1 MRNSNWFILTLVIII
16 INAGVTLV
24 LINQFGNSN
33 DKAFNRAAAD
43 KSIRIASLAERQNAI
58 TNAVAAIEPAVVS
71 VNVIKT
77 EIIRPGGMFGGYF
90 FDFFEFAPLKREV
103 QSIGSGVIYDDQGH
117 IITNA
122 HVVKGATQIK
132 IVLPD
137 RREFD
142 AVVVGMEDSRDIAVL
157 RIRQGTGSKVP
168 FAKLGTAK
176 DLIIGEWSIALGNP
190 YGFLMNDCKPSV
202 SVGVISALNRN
213 FNMPQDNRNYTNMIQ
228 TDAAINPGNSGGPLV
243 NIHGEVIG
251 INTFIFSDS
260 GGSIGIGFA
269 IPIDTVKDIAN
280 KITGVA

>member
-1 MRNSNWFILTLVIII
+1 MRGSNIIILLIVIVI
-16 INAGVTLV
+16 INAGISLV
-24 LINQFGNSN
+24 LINQFGGKNLANYHRPSS
-33 DKAFNRAAAD
+33 D
-43 KSIRIASLAERQNAI
+43 KSIANALGAERENAI

-77 EIIRPGGMFGGYF
+77 EIVRPGGMFGGYF
-90 FDFFEFAPLKREV
+90 FNFFDFAPLRREV
-103 QSIGSGVIYDDQGH
+103 QSIGSGVVFDENGH
-117 IITNA
+117 VITNA

-142 AVVVGMEDSRDIAVL
+142 ASLVGMDDNRDIAVL
-157 RIRQGTGSKVP
+157 KMRQGTGAKIP
-168 FAKLGTAK
+168 FARLGNSK
-176 DLIIGEWSIALGNP
+176 DIIIGEWSIAVGNP

-213 FNMPQDNRNYTNMIQ
+213 FNMRDSERQYLNMIQ

-243 NIHGEVIG
+243 NINGEVIG

-260 GGSIGIGFA
+260 GGSVGIGFA
-269 IPIDTVKDIAN
+269 IPIDTVKESVD
-280 KITGVA
+280 KITGLG